1 MSTIRTVMLEAA
13 VLVTVLATGLTAAE
27 AARAAPVS
35 AAMQAAANA
44 QTDVKI
50 ESRVQVERVEQD
62 ASGQPV
68 TKLHRP
74 ADIKV
79 IPGDLLV
86 ITNAFRNTGTEPVTG
101 FVINNPVHP
110 AVDFISVAEDWA
122 LVSVDGGKTFGKLT
136 ELKVI
141 STDSTASENAAQAPV
156 PSVSRAAQ
164 PADVTHVRWT
174 FPGSIAAGES
184 GELSFRG
191 SVK

>member
-1 MSTIRTVMLEAA
+1 MSTIRTVMLEATFVVA
-13 VLVTVLATGLTAAE
+13 VLATGLTAAE
-27 AARAAPVS
+27 AARAAPV
-35 AAMQAAANA
+35 AATVQAAADPRA
-44 QTDVKI
+44 DVKI

-62 ASGQPV
+62 AAGQPV
-68 TKLHRP
+68 KKLYAP

-86 ITNAFRNTGTEPVTG
+86 ITNVFRNTGSRPVTG

-122 LVSVDGGKTFGKLT
+122 RVSVDGGKTFGKLT
-136 ELKVI
+136 ELTVI
-141 STDSTASENAAQAPV
+141 STDSAANEGENQTTV

-174 FPGSIAAGES
+174 FPEAIAAGES

>member
-1 MSTIRTVMLEAA
+1 MSRTRTVLLEAA
-13 VLVTVLATGLTAAE
+13 FVAAVLATGLTAAE

-35 AAMQAAANA
+35 AANQAATDPRA
-44 QTDVKI
+44 DVKI

-62 ASGQPV
+62 AAGQPV
-68 TKLHRP
+68 TRP
-74 ADIKV
+74 YAPTDIKV

-86 ITNAFRNTGTEPVTG
+86 ITNAFRNTGSEPVTG

-110 AVDFISVAEDWA
+110 AVDFISVTEDWA
-122 LVSVDGGKTFGKLT
+122 QVSVDGGNTFGKLT
-136 ELKVI
+136 ELKVV
-141 STDSTASENAAQAPV
+141 STDSAANEIEGQAPA

-164 PADVTHVRWT
+164 PTDVTHVRWT